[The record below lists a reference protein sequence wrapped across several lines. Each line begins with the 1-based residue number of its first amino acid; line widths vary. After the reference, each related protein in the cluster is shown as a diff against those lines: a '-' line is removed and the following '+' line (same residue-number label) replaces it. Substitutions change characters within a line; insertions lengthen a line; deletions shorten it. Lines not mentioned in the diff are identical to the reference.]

1 MYHCTFFWERN
12 GYKLSMRHII
22 SILLENE
29 AGALSRVSGLFSARA
44 YNIESLTVAPT
55 DDSTISRITVVAH
68 GEEDVVEQIMKQL
81 NKLVDVIKL
90 IDLTEN
96 DHFERE
102 IMLIKI
108 EPTGSQLDSM
118 DSVIE
123 DIGAKKLETKDDIIT
138 LEVTD
143 NGLRLNEVIEK
154 LIPFNVLEVVRSG
167 AVGISSGHSL
177 LKI

>member
-1 MYHCTFFWERN
+1 
-12 GYKLSMRHII
+12 MRHII

-55 DDSTISRITVVAH
+55 SDPTISRITVVAQ
-68 GEEDVVEQIMKQL
+68 GEEQVVEQILKQL

-108 EPTGSQLDSM
+108 APTGSQIDGLAA
-118 DSVIE
+118 VIE
-123 DIGAKKLETKDDIIT
+123 EVNARKLEEVGDIIT

-143 NGLRLNEVIEK
+143 NGLKLNDTLEK
-154 LIPFNVLEVVRSG
+154 LKSFNVLEVVRSG
-167 AVGISSGHSL
+167 AVGISSGHTL

>member
-1 MYHCTFFWERN
+1 
-12 GYKLSMRHII
+12 MRHII

-55 DDSTISRITVVAH
+55 DDPTISRITVVAF
-68 GEEDVVEQIMKQL
+68 GEDAIVQQIIKQL
-81 NKLVDVIKL
+81 NKLVDVINL

-102 IMLIKI
+102 ILLVKLSPKGVQSADLEEII
-108 EPTGSQLDSM
+108 QEL
-118 DSVIE
+118 
-123 DIGAKKLETKDDIIT
+123 AARKLEEQEEYIT
-138 LEVTD
+138 LEIT
-143 NGLRLNEVIEK
+143 NIGLKLNEALEK
-154 LIPFNVLEVVRSG
+154 LKPYNIIEVVRSG
-167 AVGISSGHSL
+167 AVGIGSGTTQ

>member
-1 MYHCTFFWERN
+1 
-12 GYKLSMRHII
+12 MRHII

-55 DDSTISRITVVAH
+55 DDPTISRITVVAF
-68 GEEDVVEQIMKQL
+68 GEDAIVQQIIKQL
-81 NKLVDVIKL
+81 NKLVDVINL

-102 IMLIKI
+102 ILLVKLS
-108 EPTGSQLDSM
+108 PK
-118 DSVIE
+118 
-123 DIGAKKLETKDDIIT
+123 GAQSADLEEIIQELAARKLEEQEEYIT
-138 LEVTD
+138 LEIT
-143 NGLRLNEVIEK
+143 NIGLKLNEALEK
-154 LIPFNVLEVVRSG
+154 LKPYNIIEVVRSG
-167 AVGISSGHSL
+167 AVGIGSGTTQ

>member
-1 MYHCTFFWERN
+1 
-12 GYKLSMRHII
+12 MRHII

-55 DDSTISRITVVAH
+55 DDPTISRITVVAF
-68 GEEDVVEQIMKQL
+68 GEDAIVQQIIKQL
-81 NKLVDVIKL
+81 NKLVDVINL

-102 IMLIKI
+102 ILLVKLS
-108 EPTGSQLDSM
+108 PKGAQ
-118 DSVIE
+118 SVDLEEIIQE
-123 DIGAKKLETKDDIIT
+123 LAARKLEEQEEYIT
-138 LEVTD
+138 LEIT
-143 NGLRLNEVIEK
+143 NIGLKLNEALEK
-154 LIPFNVLEVVRSG
+154 LKPYNIIEVVRSG
-167 AVGISSGHSL
+167 AVGIGSGTTQ

>member
-1 MYHCTFFWERN
+1 
-12 GYKLSMRHII
+12 MRHII

-55 DDSTISRITVVAH
+55 SDPTISRITVVAQ
-68 GEEDVVEQIMKQL
+68 GEEQVVEQIMKQL

-90 IDLTEN
+90 IDLTED

-102 IMLIKI
+102 IMLIKV
-108 EPTGSQLDSM
+108 EPAGSQMNSLAA
-118 DSVIE
+118 VIE
-123 DIGAKKLETKDDIIT
+123 DIQASKLEEAGDIIT
-138 LEVTD
+138 LEFTD
-143 NGLRLNEVIEK
+143 NGLKLNEALEK
-154 LIPFNVLEVVRSG
+154 LEPFNVIEVVRSG
-167 AVGISSGHSL
+167 AVGIGSGQTL

>member
-1 MYHCTFFWERN
+1 M
-12 GYKLSMRHII
+12 
-22 SILLENE
+22 
-29 AGALSRVSGLFSARA
+29 SGLFSARA

-55 DDSTISRITVVAH
+55 DDPTISRITVVAQ

-108 EPTGSQLDSM
+108 APTGSQVDSM

-143 NGLRLNEVIEK
+143 NGLKLNEVLEK
-154 LIPFNVLEVVRSG
+154 LTPFNVMEVVRSG

>member
-1 MYHCTFFWERN
+1 
-12 GYKLSMRHII
+12 MRHII

-55 DDSTISRITVVAH
+55 SDPTISRITVVAQ
-68 GEEDVVEQIMKQL
+68 GEEQVVEQIMKQL

-96 DHFERE
+96 EHFERE

-108 EPTGSQLDSM
+108 EPAGRQIDSLAAVM
-118 DSVIE
+118 D
-123 DIGAKKLETKDDIIT
+123 DIHANKLEEAGEIIT

-143 NGLRLNEVIEK
+143 NGLKLNEALDK
-154 LIPFNVLEVVRSG
+154 LKPFNIIEVVRSG
-167 AVGISSGHSL
+167 AVGIGSGQTL
-177 LKI
+177 LKF